1 MISPASFREI
11 FCYKLLYSKYLE
23 LFRNSYYFHWGG
35 EKSILVAVIGS
46 DFHFHFFLKADPERE
61 VPSPGIEN
69 KFGIIFARALDKPD
83 FIV

>member
-46 DFHFHFFLKADPERE
+46 DFHFRFFLKADLKTI
-61 VPSPGIEN
+61 SPLPRHLGP
-69 KFGIIFARALDKPD
+69 FGIIFARGLDKSD